1 MKKIFFLIIPLA
13 LLFQGCEKYLDKI
26 QASTGMTD
34 VQVFSDY
41 LNFRKFEDKMY
52 ANMMDPI
59 NDGDYGFIAACC
71 DEGYDESDWE
81 TMPIVQTGDYIKAYS
96 TAQALQFST
105 PWAAWASI
113 RIANICLEKIP
124 MLEGKATQ
132 DQINQIKGQA
142 YFMRAWYYHEFLK
155 RQGGLPY
162 LEVALKGTDNF
173 AIPRLEYYEM
183 ALKIAADCDMAA
195 GLLPESWDIAN
206 MGRPTKGAAMAVK
219 ASTLLFGA
227 SPTNNASGDVTRWTA
242 AATAAWDLIRYAE
255 TTGKF
260 KLMPSKGT
268 DQIKYKGPTGVDVT
282 ITYPSGFDSIFMYTP
297 YNDEIIWE
305 YYSRYNTSKYIPF
318 TVNSLVSLNSIIQ
331 GYSPSQN
338 IVDMFETTN
347 GLKITDDPG
356 YNPQNPYVNR
366 DPRFYHSILFNREK
380 WTSNAAIYLELYN
393 GGRDRKSGSLK
404 KFSYTGYIARKFWG
418 KNVDRFSGANP
429 PFTHSIFFRYA
440 EILLMYAE
448 AANEVGGP
456 TYTLPGATM
465 TAVQAL
471 DKVRARVNMPP
482 TNAIY
487 LANKDLFRER
497 IKNERA
503 IELYLE
509 GKRYFD
515 LSRWGDAH
523 KLVHREIYG
532 ADFLANPAA
541 PTGYDITRTPLPVY
555 VLVFDMKHYHWPIPI
570 KDAQMFFEVKQ
581 TPGW

>member
-41 LNFRKFEDKMY
+41 SNFRKFEDRMY
-52 ANMMDPI
+52 ANMLDPI
-59 NDGDYGFIAACC
+59 NDADYGFIAACT

-81 TMPIVQTGDYIKAYS
+81 TMPIVQTGDYLRAYS

-113 RIANICLEKIP
+113 RIANIALEKIP

-132 DQINQIKGQA
+132 DQIDQLQGQA

-173 AIPRLEYYEM
+173 AIPRLTYEET
-183 ALKIAADCDMAA
+183 ALKIVADCDKAA
-195 GLLPESWDIAN
+195 ALLPEVWDIAN
-206 MGRPTKGAAMAVK
+206 LGRPTKGAAMAVK
-219 ASTLLFGA
+219 ASTLLFNA
-227 SPTNNASGDVTRWTA
+227 SPTQNTGNDVAKWNA
-242 AATAAWDLIRYAE
+242 AATAAWDLIQYAE
-255 TTGKF
+255 TSGRY
-260 KLMPSKGT
+260 KLIPSKGT
-268 DQIKYKGPTGVDVT
+268 DNITYKAASGTIKT

-305 YYSRYNTSKYIPF
+305 YYSRVGASKYSTF
-318 TVNSLVSLNSIIQ
+318 TVASLSAGGIVQ
-331 GYSPSQN
+331 GFSPSQN
-338 IVDMFETTN
+338 IVDMFETNN
-347 GLKITDDPG
+347 GLKITDDPS
-356 YNPQNPYVNR
+356 YDPQNPYIGR
-366 DPRFYHSILFNREK
+366 DPRFYHTILFNQEK
-380 WTSNAAIYLELYN
+380 WTSNNSIYLELFN

-404 KFSYTGYIARKFWG
+404 HYSYTGYLSRKFWG
-418 KNVDRFSGANP
+418 KNVDRWSNAAP

-440 EILLMYAE
+440 EIFLMYAE
-448 AANEVGGP
+448 AANEIGGP
-456 TYTLPGATM
+456 NYALPGATM
-465 TAVQAL
+465 TATQAINR
-471 DKVRARVNMPP
+471 VRARVNMPAV
-482 TNAIY
+482 NSIY
-487 LANKDLFRER
+487 LASKDLFRER

-523 KLVHREIYG
+523 KVVSREIYG
-532 ADFLANPAA
+532 ADFTANPGQ
-541 PTGYDITRTPLPVY
+541 PTGYSIARTPQPVFT
-555 VLVFDMKHYHWPIPI
+555 LVFDMKQYQWPIPL